1 MNENTGRYLDRNEA
15 AAYLAERG
23 LRVSRNT
30 LQKWAT
36 VGGGPLYRRFGNK
49 AVYLPGDLDTWVEN
63 KMTTPR
69 TSTSGAV

>member
-1 MNENTGRYLDRNEA
+1 MSDNSARYLDRNEA
-15 AAYLAERG
+15 SAYLAARG

-49 AVYLPGDLDTWVEN
+49 AVYLPADLDTWIES
-63 KMTTPR
+63 KLTAPR
-69 TSTSGAV
+69 ASTSEAA